1 MCAIG
6 AAKVMPTEMKT
17 KLTEHDFKKEEQT
30 DLKDVF
36 LKSFESVDAALAG
49 FDFEGC
55 TATVV
60 MVWEA
65 LGHRWVQCGNV
76 GDSSAFLKHGDQV
89 IKISRDHNTK
99 DLLEKE
105 RLKLMGIQLTEGKTR
120 IAGLAVCSL
129 FVVVFIFFL

>member
-6 AAKVMPTEMKT
+6 AAKVMPTEVKAKIFDHESK
-17 KLTEHDFKKEEQT
+17 KLKDEEHS

-36 LKSFESVDAALAG
+36 IKSFEAVDAALAG

-65 LGHRWVQCGNV
+65 LGYRWVQCANV
-76 GDSSAFLKHGDQV
+76 GDSSAYLKHGDQV
-89 IKISRDHNTK
+89 IKISRDHNPK

-105 RLKLMGIQLTEGKTR
+105 RLKLMGVQLTEGKTR
-120 IAGLAVCSL
+120 IAGLAVKKRL
-129 FVVVFIFFL
+129 RKN